1 MDLTAKKLSHA
12 RSRIHHDDDDDEEE
26 EEDEEHHQDAVDSSG
41 VSGIDVEMADIWIFS
56 KISALMIIKLFRHT
70 CFFTV
75 HFDLKCWSA
84 DNLPHNHE
92 TNCYYK
98 VDWLQQ

>member
-41 VSGIDVEMADIWIFS
+41 VSGIDVEMADI
-56 KISALMIIKLFRHT
+56 
-70 CFFTV
+70 
-75 HFDLKCWSA
+75 
-84 DNLPHNHE
+84 
-92 TNCYYK
+92 
-98 VDWLQQ
+98 